1 MENTKITFS
10 RIDTI
15 KMTLYDNRTMET
27 MEIFQNNPN
36 KLKISTAPNQS
47 TGNTKIIIPNS
58 KNQVKTLKTPLKSTY
73 SD

>member
-1 MENTKITFS
+1 MKNTKITFS

-27 MEIFQNNPN
+27 MEILQNTPN

-47 TGNTKIIIPNS
+47 MGNTKIIISNP
-58 KNQVKTLKTPLKSTY
+58 KIQLKPLKPH
-73 SD
+73 